1 MSQNT
6 ENEKNEKKGQ
16 QASGA
21 KVQGAPQGQAKAKTE
36 EKQPKAKK
44 EPAAPKEPKPA
55 KEKKEKPV
63 RETPAHLSK
72 INKVAAQLPELSE
85 DANTVVTLAKNLCT
99 ADICSAVAHLQI
111 EIRRRGITSTAQGAA
126 RGETLTVG
134 TRVKVI
140 SCAHN
145 SRLIGQTGTVT
156 KVQRI
161 RAYAKLD
168 GKTYNEKEDGRTGD
182 YFFHSDFKILG
193 PVAAGQGT
201 VSTESLKRLTQPAQ
215 GVDVNEILDNTEAQE
230 ATGT

>member
-6 ENEKNEKKGQ
+6 ENEKKKQG
-16 QASGA
+16 SGA
-21 KVQGAPQGQAKAKTE
+21 KVQGNVQGQTQAKPE
-36 EKQPKAKK
+36 EKAPKAKK
-44 EPAAPKEPKPA
+44 EPAAPKEPKPP

-63 RETPAHLSK
+63 REKPAHVAKLD
-72 INKVAAQLPELSE
+72 KVAAQLPALSE
-85 DANTVVTLAKNLCT
+85 DATVVVTAAKNLAT

-111 EIRRRGITSTAQGAA
+111 EIRRRGIMSTAQGAA
-126 RGETLTVG
+126 RGETLAEG
-134 TRVKVI
+134 TRIKVV

-145 SRLIGQTGTVT
+145 SKLIGMLGTVT

-201 VSTESLKRLTQPAQ
+201 VTTEALHRLTQPAQ
-215 GVDVNEILDNTEAQE
+215 GADVLDVLNEGDEPA